1 MHAPAIVLDKEFE
14 TSIEHS
20 SFDVKVSM
28 PFRLD
33 LTTWALRRRSNNV
46 MDRLVD
52 QSWRRVLVLNGKPV
66 ELFVNQITQN
76 DSLLHVKLVG
86 VRSED
91 NHEKEVSAILEKC
104 LGIKEDLKGF
114 YQLSQKDEKLS
125 SLASHF
131 LGLKPPRFP
140 TVFEAVVNGI
150 ACQQL
155 SLDLGVILLNRLS
168 ARYGPSLKLGGNV
181 LYAFPSP
188 ENLSNLRPN
197 NLRKLGFSCNKGRA
211 IIELAQAFTS
221 GEFDLEEL
229 EKLDNAEALA
239 RFCQLRGVG
248 RWTGEYVLL
257 RGLGRLDVFPADD
270 VGGRRGLQ
278 QWLNLNK
285 ALDYSETKNI
295 VAKWNPYA
303 GFVYFHLL
311 MNRLTREGCLK
322 RRHIPLQRNNR
333 TRSGPRRH

>member
-1 MHAPAIVLDKEFE
+1 MHAPAIALDIESE
-14 TSIEHS
+14 TSTDHS
-20 SFDVKVSM
+20 SFDVKVNM

-46 MDRLVD
+46 MDRFVD
-52 QSWRRVLVLNGKPV
+52 QSWRRVLILNCKPV
-66 ELFVNQITQN
+66 ELVVKQITQN
-76 DSLLHVKLVG
+76 DSLLHVKLLG
-86 VRSED
+86 VQSED
-91 NHEKEVSAILEKC
+91 NYEKEVVAILEKC
-104 LGIKEDLKGF
+104 LGIKEHLKEF

-155 SLDLGVILLNRLS
+155 SLDLGIILLNRLS
-168 ARYGPSLKLGGNV
+168 ARYGSSLKLGGNV
-181 LYAFPSP
+181 VYTFPSP
-188 ENLSNLRPN
+188 ENLSNLSSD

-211 IIELAQAFTS
+211 IIELAQALTS

-229 EKLDNAEALA
+229 EKLDNAEALE
-239 RFCQLRGVG
+239 RLCQLRGVG

-270 VGGRRGLQ
+270 VGARRGLQ
-278 QWLNLNK
+278 QWLGLNK
-285 ALDYSETKNI
+285 ALDYSVARSI
-295 VAKWNPYA
+295 IAKWNPYA

-311 MNRLTREGCLK
+311 MNRLTREGCIK
-322 RRHIPLQRNNR
+322 E
-333 TRSGPRRH
+333 